1 MGHTDEWL
9 DSLTTKEGWS
19 AGFFAAVSAITL
31 PLGVLLGAV
40 YHKNMGPCSTGF
52 FFLFGAGC
60 LLFAVSVEL
69 YAEAIR
75 ELHETRGDNDP
86 DSEMVAGIE
95 IAVLMTCAI
104 LGGLCF
110 FYLDRYLSKPS
121 RVPDPKQ
128 KTEAFQKYA
137 TPSSGKPFGNLD
149 QAINKATEETSAP
162 LIVEDEETEDEEA
175 AIAAAW
181 SCLLGVAIDSVPEA
195 IMIGFL
201 TNGGDMTISFAIS
214 VAVANFPEAFVF
226 GGKCFKS
233 VGLCRM
239 IGYWT
244 AIFVWTVVLA
254 QITYWFLPV
263 KTDDDA
269 TKWTGMFGAV
279 VEGFASGSMFVM
291 VCGVMIP
298 TGVKSFH
305 GRQGKTRPSGLIVL
319 LGFVLGAVIRIV
331 SLKLTGS
338 KELHE

>member
-1 MGHTDEWL
+1 MDSETWV
-9 DSLTTKEGWS
+9 DSLSTYKGWS
-19 AGFFAAVSAITL
+19 AGFYAAVSAITL
-31 PLGVLLGAV
+31 PLGVLLGAA

-52 FFLFGAGC
+52 FFLLGAGC

-69 YAEAIR
+69 YAEAIS
-75 ELHETRGDNDP
+75 ELHEMTSDEDRKG
-86 DSEMVAGIE
+86 ELVAAAE
-95 IAVLMTCAI
+95 VSALMTCAI
-104 LGGLCF
+104 IGGLAF
-110 FYLDRYLSKPS
+110 FYIDRYLSKPS
-121 RVPDPKQ
+121 RVPVVKE
-128 KTEAFQKYA
+128 KTDASQKYR

-149 QAINKATEETSAP
+149 QAINKAVEEP
-162 LIVEDEETEDEEA
+162 LIVQVEDEEDEEE

-239 IGYWT
+239 IGYWS

-254 QITYWFLPV
+254 QITYWFLPA
-263 KTDDDA
+263 KTDDGA

-298 TGVKSFH
+298 TGVKSFRADH
-305 GRQGKTRPSGLIVL
+305 KRPAGVIVL

-331 SLKLTGS
+331 SLKLTHHQQD
-338 KELHE
+338 EHRTDE